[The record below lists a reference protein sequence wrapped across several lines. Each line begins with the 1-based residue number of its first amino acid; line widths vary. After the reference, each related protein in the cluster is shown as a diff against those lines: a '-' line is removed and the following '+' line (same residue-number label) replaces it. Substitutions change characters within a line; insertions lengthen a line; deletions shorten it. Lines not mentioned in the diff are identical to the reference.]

1 VADCGRETGRAQAS
15 SWAASSR
22 QSLRSISAGRTVT
35 GQAWRVRFIHAVAK
49 PAARAAST
57 SSKRIVTNIDDLVRL
72 EMQVFA
78 QSLEATAI
86 RFCDTYAASVSVT
99 R

>member
-35 GQAWRVRFIHAVAK
+35 GQAWRVPIHPRRRQAGR
-49 PAARAAST
+49 ARGLNVQQ
-57 SSKRIVTNIDDLVRL
+57 RIVTNIDDLVRL

-86 RFCDTYAASVSVT
+86 RFCDTYAASVQ
-99 R
+99 